1 MSAAQKSAVD
11 DAILSVEN
19 LTVSFGGVPAVNSMS
34 YTIRRGQ
41 TLAVVGESGSGKS
54 VSALAMMGLLPASA
68 KVSGRIM
75 FEGKDLF
82 GLSEHDMRKIRGG
95 RISMIFQEPMTSLNP
110 IQRVG
115 EQIAEAVRY
124 HRDIAGN
131 AVMDEVRRLMEQ
143 VGIPDIDSRIQAYP
157 HTFSGGMR
165 QRVMIAMAL
174 ASNPAMLIADEP
186 TTALDVTILAQ
197 ILELMQKIQ
206 HDTGVAILFITH
218 DMGVVAEIAD
228 EVMVIRA
235 GDLVERGHVNP
246 IFDGAAA
253 EYTRSLIA
261 AVPQLASG
269 LSGTLK
275 PLPEP
280 RKDELLSVDR
290 LTVRFPIRSGLLSR
304 HTANLHAVEDVS
316 LSIRSGETLALV
328 GESGSGKSTIG
339 RAIMNL
345 EKIHSGTVTLA
356 GKTVDYA
363 SKTSGAALRRDVQM
377 IFQDPYGSLDGRQT
391 VGDAI
396 MEPIIFHKLADRGEA
411 HNRMRA
417 LLDRV
422 GLPAKMAGH
431 YPHEFSGG
439 QRQRVCIARALAM
452 EPKLI
457 VADEAVSALDV
468 TVKEQILALMIGLQE
483 ELGLSYLFIS
493 HDIAAVERI
502 CHRVA
507 VMHFGEI
514 VELGPREAVI
524 GSPGH
529 GYTKRLLSAVPI
541 AHPRLRGIQK
551 RILSDEKPPSPM
563 RAKGYEPPASHWRT
577 VGHDHLVRVGKS

>member
-1 MSAAQKSAVD
+1 MTETLKPAVGETL
-11 DAILSVEN
+11 LSVED
-19 LTVSFGGVPAVNSMS
+19 LSVAFGSVSAVNTMS
-34 YTIRRGQ
+34 YAIRLGQ

-54 VSALAMMGLLPASA
+54 VSALAMMGLLPSTA
-68 KVSGRIM
+68 KVGGRIM
-75 FEGKDLF
+75 FEGKDLLR
-82 GLSEHDMRKIRGG
+82 LSDRQMRKVRGG

-110 IQRVG
+110 VQRVG
-115 EQIAEAVRY
+115 DQIAEAVRY
-124 HRDIAGN
+124 HRSLTGA
-131 AVMDEVRRLMEQ
+131 AAMDEVRRLMER
-143 VGIPDIDSRIQAYP
+143 VGIPDVNNRIGAYP

-174 ASNPAMLIADEP
+174 ASNPAILIADEP
-186 TTALDVTILAQ
+186 TTALDVTIQAQ
-197 ILELMQKIQ
+197 ILELMQEIQ
-206 HDTGVAILFITH
+206 RDTGVAILFITH

-228 EVMVIRA
+228 DVLVMKA
-235 GDLVERGHVNP
+235 GDLIERGPVTP
-246 IFDGAAA
+246 IFDRAEA

-269 LSGTLK
+269 LSDKLK
-275 PLPEP
+275 PLPAP
-280 RKDELLSVDR
+280 REGELLSVDR
-290 LTVRFPIRSGLLSR
+290 LTVRFPIRSGLLAR
-304 HTANLHAVEDVS
+304 HVGSVHAVEDVS
-316 LSIRSGETLALV
+316 LSVRRGETLGLV

-345 EKIHSGTVTLA
+345 QRVHSGAVSLA

-363 SKTSGAALRRDVQM
+363 SQASCAALRRDVQM

-396 MEPIIFHKLADRGEA
+396 MEPIIFHGLAAKPEARDRMKL
-411 HNRMRA
+411 

-422 GLPAKMAGH
+422 GLPTNVAGR

-457 VADEAVSALDV
+457 IADEAVSALDV
-468 TVKEQILALMIGLQE
+468 TVKSQIIELMIRLQE
-483 ELGLSYLFIS
+483 EFGLSYLFIS

-514 VELGPREAVI
+514 VELGTREAVI
-524 GSPGH
+524 GSPSH
-529 GYTKRLLSAVPI
+529 EYTRRLLSAVPI
-541 AHPRLRGIQK
+541 AHPGLRGTRK
-551 RILSDEKPPSPM
+551 RILHEGKPPSPL
-563 RAKGYEPPASHWRT
+563 RPKGYEPLEARWRE
-577 VGHDHLVRVGKS
+577 VGAGHLVREAAR

>member
-1 MSAAQKSAVD
+1 MMIDTEKSMSTLLAVED
-11 DAILSVEN
+11 LSVA
-19 LTVSFGGVPAVNSMS
+19 FGGVPAVRPMS
-34 YTIRRGQ
+34 YTIRHGQ

-54 VSALAMMGLLPASA
+54 VSALAMMGLLPPTARVGGS
-68 KVSGRIM
+68 IL
-75 FEGKDLF
+75 FEGKDL
-82 GLSEHDMRKIRGG
+82 LLLPEREMRKVRGG
-95 RISMIFQEPMTSLNP
+95 RIAMIFQEPMTSLNP

-115 EQIAEAVRY
+115 DQIAEAVRY
-124 HRDIAGN
+124 HRGLTGA
-131 AVMDEVRRLMEQ
+131 AATHEVRRLMDQ
-143 VGIPDIDSRIQAYP
+143 VGIPDVAARIDAYP

-186 TTALDVTILAQ
+186 TTALDVTIQAQ
-197 ILELMQKIQ
+197 ILELMQQIQ
-206 HDTGVAILFITH
+206 RDTGVAILFITH

-228 EVMVIRA
+228 DVMVMRSGVLI
-235 GDLVERGHVNP
+235 ERGAIAS
-246 IFDGAAA
+246 IFDGAED

-269 LSGTLK
+269 LSGKLN
-275 PLPEP
+275 PLPVP
-280 RKDELLSVDR
+280 RAGDVLSVEH
-290 LTVRFPIRSGLLSR
+290 LTVRFPIHGGLLAR
-304 HTANLHAVEDVS
+304 HKGTVHAVEDVS
-316 LSIRSGETLALV
+316 LSIRAGETVGLV

-345 EKIHSGTVTLA
+345 NGIHSGSVKLA
-356 GKTVDYA
+356 GSTIDY
-363 SKTSGAALRRDVQM
+363 TSETSRAALRRDVQM

-396 MEPIIFHKLADRGEA
+396 MEPIIYHKIAGRNEA
-411 HNRMRA
+411 HERMKL

-422 GLPAKMAGH
+422 GLSPTMGQR

-439 QRQRVCIARALAM
+439 QRQRICIARALAM

-457 VADEAVSALDV
+457 IADEAVSALDV
-468 TVKEQILALMIGLQE
+468 TVKAQIIELMISLQRE
-483 ELGLSYLFIS
+483 FGLSYLFIS

-524 GSPGH
+524 GSPAH
-529 GYTKRLLSAVPI
+529 DYTRRLLSAVPI
-541 AHPRLRGIQK
+541 AHPSLRGTRRRIPEEGK
-551 RILSDEKPPSPM
+551 RHSPM
-563 RAKGYEPPASHWRT
+563 RHKGYEPPAAQWRQVQADHFVREV
-577 VGHDHLVRVGKS
+577 VG